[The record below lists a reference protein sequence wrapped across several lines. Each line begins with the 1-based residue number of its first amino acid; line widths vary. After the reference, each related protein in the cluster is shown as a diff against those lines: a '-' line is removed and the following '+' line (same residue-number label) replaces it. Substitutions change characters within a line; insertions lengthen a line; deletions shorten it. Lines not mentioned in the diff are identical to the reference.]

1 MNLADLLIK
10 APLFNGCNR
19 LQVEKFLS
27 TTYYRLRRRTADY
40 YVAHMGDTYN
50 DIIIL
55 IEGCVYTS
63 MINNDKEVIIETLTA
78 PLILAP
84 AFVYGEVNSFPVNI
98 ITKTDCTFLFI
109 DKSAFLN
116 LLHQDT
122 TLMTNFIKILS
133 DRCYRLSERIR
144 EENLQSLKER
154 VIEYLRRHEKIDN
167 IQWVARILGV
177 ARPSLSRVLSE
188 LRNEGAVMNL
198 SNKIILKKD

>member
-1 MNLADLLIK
+1 MNLTDLLIR
-10 APLFNGCNR
+10 APLFKGCSK
-19 LQVEKFLS
+19 LQIETFLS

-40 YVAHMGDTYN
+40 YVAHMGDTCN

-63 MINNDKEVIIETLTA
+63 MINNDKEVIIETITA
-78 PLILAP
+78 PLVLAP

-98 ITKTDCTFLFI
+98 VTKTDCTFLFI

-116 LLHQDT
+116 LLHNDKM
-122 TLMTNFIKILS
+122 LMTNFIKILS

-154 VIEYLRRHEKIDN
+154 VIEYLHKHGKIDN
-167 IQWVARILGV
+167 VQWVARILGV

-188 LRNEGAVMNL
+188 LRNEGTIINQ